1 MRYSDIRKP
10 EDMIEYMIG
19 CALSTVE
26 SMVWKKSTPKRGE
39 FERQCN
45 IAQKGIDFLGRDYP
59 YKERKISACATC
71 GSVFDYYTLKRN
83 ELMKINPK

>member
-19 CALSTVE
+19 CTLATVE
-26 SMVWKKSTPKRGE
+26 SMIGKKPTPKRGE
-39 FERQCN
+39 FLRQCT

-59 YKERKISACATC
+59 YHDRHILACATC
-71 GSVFDYYTLKRN
+71 GSVFDYYTNKHN
-83 ELMKINPK
+83 EIMKLNHK